1 MNSENKNKIVMI
13 VCAIFF
19 IGISFCCWVKP
30 ADIFS
35 ISERRNL
42 HQFPEVSFERVL
54 SGKFMEDF
62 DDYTLDQFPLR
73 EKFRNIKAIFA
84 SKFMRQSDNNGIYI
98 ADGYISKIEYPL
110 KEDAVIRAGERF
122 QSIYDKY
129 LDGKDMKIYVSV
141 VPDKNYFMAE
151 ESGHLSMDYSN
162 LIRVFLEEMSFAQ
175 YIDIV
180 SLLSLDD
187 YYKTD
192 THWRQECIK
201 DVAEEMLQTM
211 NVPFSTEYQEKIL
224 EQPFYG
230 VYYGQAALPFPEEEI
245 KYLTS
250 ETLSECVVY
259 DYENDKTMG
268 IYDLEKGC
276 GKDPYELFL
285 SGSLPLITI
294 ENPNVDNEKELLLFR
309 DSFGSS
315 LAPLLVEGYG
325 KITLIDIRYLQ
336 SDMLERFIDFQNQD
350 VLFLY
355 STLVLNNSETLK

>member
-1 MNSENKNKIVMI
+1 MNTENKNKIVMFA
-13 VCAIFF
+13 CTIFF
-19 IGISFCCWVKP
+19 IGVSFCCWLKP
-30 ADIFS
+30 SDTFS
-35 ISERRNL
+35 FSERRNL
-42 HQFPEVSFERVL
+42 HQFPEVSFEKLL
-54 SGKFMEDF
+54 SGVFMEDF
-62 DDYTLDQFPLR
+62 DDYTSDQFPLR
-73 EKFRNIKAIFA
+73 EKFRNIKAIFT
-84 SKFMRQSDNNGIYI
+84 SKFIHQSDNNGIYI
-98 ADGYISKIEYPL
+98 ADGYISKMEYPL
-110 KEDAVIRAGERF
+110 KEDAVIHAGERF
-122 QSIYDKY
+122 RYIYDKY
-129 LDGKDMKIYVSV
+129 LDGKDMKIYTSV

-151 ESGHLSMDYSN
+151 ESGHLSMDYSS
-162 LIRVFLEEMSFAQ
+162 LIRIFLDEMSFAQ

-180 SLLSLDD
+180 SLLSLGD

-192 THWRQECIK
+192 THWRQECIT
-201 DVAEEMLQTM
+201 DVAEEILQTM
-211 NVPFSTEYQEKIL
+211 NAPFNTEYQEKIW

-250 ETLSECVVY
+250 EMLSECVVY
-259 DYENDKTMG
+259 DYENDKIMG

-294 ENPNVDNEKELLLFR
+294 ENPNADSGKELLLFR

-315 LAPLLVEGYG
+315 LAPLLVEGYE

-336 SDMLERFIDFQNQD
+336 PDMLERFIDFQNQD